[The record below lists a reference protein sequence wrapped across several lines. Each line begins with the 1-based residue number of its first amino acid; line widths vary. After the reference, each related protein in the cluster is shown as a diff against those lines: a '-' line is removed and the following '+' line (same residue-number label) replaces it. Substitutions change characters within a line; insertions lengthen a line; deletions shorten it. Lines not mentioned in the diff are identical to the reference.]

1 MFTIQRNTVSSDY
14 KYLSITIVLSVYLD
28 DVETS
33 VFAAGSAPDR
43 GSIWWQATGDFE
55 KQRGFYM
62 VRKSIFE
69 YIVYNWSEIAIPS
82 IAVLLFIL
90 LNKQGKII

>member
-43 GSIWWQATGDFE
+43 GSI
-55 KQRGFYM
+55 
-62 VRKSIFE
+62 
-69 YIVYNWSEIAIPS
+69 
-82 IAVLLFIL
+82 
-90 LNKQGKII
+90 

>member
-28 DVETS
+28 DIETS

-43 GSIWWQATGDFE
+43 RVFDGRLLVILKNKEGFIW
-55 KQRGFYM
+55 
-62 VRKSIFE
+62 
-69 YIVYNWSEIAIPS
+69 
-82 IAVLLFIL
+82 
-90 LNKQGKII
+90 

>member
-28 DVETS
+28 DIETS

-43 GSIWWQATGDFE
+43 GVFDGRLLVILKKKRVLYGE
-55 KQRGFYM
+55 K
-62 VRKSIFE
+62 ID
-69 YIVYNWSEIAIPS
+69 I
-82 IAVLLFIL
+82 
-90 LNKQGKII
+90 

>member
-28 DVETS
+28 DIKTS

-43 GSIWWQATGDFE
+43 GVFDG
-55 KQRGFYM
+55 R
-62 VRKSIFE
+62 
-69 YIVYNWSEIAIPS
+69 
-82 IAVLLFIL
+82 LLVIL
-90 LNKQGKII
+90 KNK